1 MGAPPSYLPN
11 HSFHEEEADAILS
24 ILSASRFCADSYC
37 WHYDAR
43 GIFSFKSGYWL
54 SMRNYDQ
61 PSGSTASSISAWWRA
76 LWKLNIPHKIS
87 SLKLVR
93 KLFPSLSSLRWRG
106 FISFL
111 DFALECHAAI
121 VPWARSF
128 LSDFQVAGLSPP
140 KPLARTA
147 LKWVALSPSWF
158 KLNSDVVVDVTLKR
172 VGLGVVIRDWKGCV
186 AAAFAKHLPVLLPV
200 DCAEALAILEWLK
213 FAASMWIFPI
223 GVESD
228 AATVVGAI
236 RSNSPP
242 HSELSLIVDEI
253 LDFASGFPVVNFYF
267 CSRLC
272 NSVAHDLGKLGIS
285 SSAPYFLFEE
295 TPPCVTNLVSC
306 EFLLC

>member
-1 MGAPPSYLPN
+1 
-11 HSFHEEEADAILS
+11 
-24 ILSASRFCADSYC
+24 
-37 WHYDAR
+37 
-43 GIFSFKSGYWL
+43 
-54 SMRNYDQ
+54 MRNYDQ
-61 PSGSTASSISAWWRA
+61 PSGSAASSISAWWRA
-76 LWKLNIPHKIS
+76 LWKLNIPHKIKLFVWKSSNDWLLTAAALAKRKIPVSDLCLACKSSSESVVHALWGCS

-140 KPLARTA
+140 KPLAQTA
-147 LKWVALSPSWF
+147 LKWVAPSPSWF

-172 VGLGVVIRDWKGCV
+172 VSLGVVIRNWKGRV

-200 DCAEALAILEWLK
+200 DCAEALAILEGLK
-213 FAASMWIFPI
+213 FATSMWIFPI

-285 SSAPYFLFEE
+285 SSAPYFWFEE